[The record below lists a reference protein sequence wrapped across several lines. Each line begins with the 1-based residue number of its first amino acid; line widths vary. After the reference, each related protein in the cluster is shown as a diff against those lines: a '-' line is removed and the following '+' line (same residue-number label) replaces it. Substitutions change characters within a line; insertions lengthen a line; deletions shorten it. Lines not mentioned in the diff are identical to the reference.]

1 MCSKH
6 VLTALYVY
14 IYAVSIFMTSFLMM
28 PKNMTGEY
36 FVFISI
42 DSP

>member
-14 IYAVSIFMTSFLMM
+14 IYAVSIFMTSFLMDA
-28 PKNMTGEY
+28 KKYNG
-36 FVFISI
+36 
-42 DSP
+42 